1 MTMFKFIIIYGWPHR
16 NICQVMTKIM
26 AFAELNGD
34 RSFQSLTWE
43 GPQEFEET
51 TQLKSTRKRTEEKTE
66 MAKTRVES

>member
-1 MTMFKFIIIYGWPHR
+1 
-16 NICQVMTKIM
+16 MTKIM

-34 RSFQSLTWE
+34 WSFQSLTWE

-66 MAKTRVES
+66 MAETRVES

>member
-1 MTMFKFIIIYGWPHR
+1 MDGHI
-16 NICQVMTKIM
+16 KIFAKLWQKLCHLQNWM
-26 AFAELNGD
+26 ATEAS
-34 RSFQSLTWE
+34 RATWE